1 MLLLV
6 NTDLSSFQEK
16 NLSVHAAYIL
26 LNQDAIFFM
35 SVIDLM
41 VIGIQEGTS

>member
-6 NTDLSSFQEK
+6 NTDLSFFQGR
-16 NLSVHAAYIL
+16 NLSVYAVYIL

-41 VIGIQEGTS
+41 VTGIQEGTP